1 MTHSPFAKDDPSR
14 KVIFCLFIPS
24 LIIDFLLIPSISMHF
39 CESSALLVGKSFKRQ
54 LQNNSLLCEYLTLYQ
69 AVLHLLIKARK
80 APTSN
85 QRLMLIST
93 FFYFYLITIQRPS
106 RLPPILS
113 ITPFSCKL
121 AKDLSTVLFSNTTFF
136 SNLSSSIIR
145 WYQNMPQHLL
155 VRRFQTAI
163 LSNIPPLFGGLY

>member
-1 MTHSPFAKDDPSR
+1 MAIPPYMTQPFSE
-14 KVIFCLFIPS
+14 S
-24 LIIDFLLIPSISMHF
+24 HFLLIPSISMHF

-121 AKDLSTVLFSNTTFF
+121 AKDLSTVLFPIPHFSAIWAAVSSGDIKICPSTF
-136 SNLSSSIIR
+136 LSDGFKPPFCQIWGCCTNHLKSK
-145 WYQNMPQHLL
+145 QH
-155 VRRFQTAI
+155 
-163 LSNIPPLFGGLY
+163 